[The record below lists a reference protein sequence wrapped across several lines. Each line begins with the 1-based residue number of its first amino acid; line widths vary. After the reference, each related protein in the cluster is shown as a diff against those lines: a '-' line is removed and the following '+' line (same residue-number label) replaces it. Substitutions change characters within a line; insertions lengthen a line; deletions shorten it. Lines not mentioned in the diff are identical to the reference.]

1 MLVGKPIWV
10 IFDGSIDINKRT
22 TQINKFNDPKNSRAR
37 LFFISTRAGG
47 IGINLVAANR
57 CVIFDAFW
65 NPSHD
70 TQYIFRLY
78 RFGQTKEVFVYRLLA
93 QVIFKLNFTILIT
106 DRIQFLVGIVFVP

>member
-1 MLVGKPIWV
+1 MGYFRL
-10 IFDGSIDINKRT
+10 DGSIDINKRT

-37 LFFISTRAGG
+37 LFFISTRASG

-70 TQYIFRLY
+70 TQSIFRVY